1 MTPRWGIIDEPQTKV
16 TVLGS
21 KAAIQAGVWKHLEV
35 LPVRILLAW
44 ETG

>member
-1 MTPRWGIIDEPQTKV
+1 MTPRWGVIEETQTKV

-21 KAAIQAGVWKHLEV
+21 KAAIQVGVWKDLEV